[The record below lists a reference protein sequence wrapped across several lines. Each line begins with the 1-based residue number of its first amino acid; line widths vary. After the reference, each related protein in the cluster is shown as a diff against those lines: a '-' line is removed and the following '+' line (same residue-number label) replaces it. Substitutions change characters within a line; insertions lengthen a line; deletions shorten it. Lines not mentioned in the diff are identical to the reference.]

1 MQELTDRQLMDRK
14 LTEYTTAGWLIVS
27 QSESSFQIVQ
37 PHVVSS
43 VALTLLVL
51 APFGLGVFLSLF
63 SVAIGTV
70 LFWLALFFT
79 ILLVLDHLCA
89 RPKLLYMTADQLRT
103 LTPAFIE
110 YNASGLTVCSACQT
124 PTRTDAIVCRN
135 CKRYYGITPVV
146 SGHDRPRLDNVRM
159 KGLGSDVDIMF
170 GQNNIDL
177 GAIQQPCVPHQ
188 GGSIG
193 G

>member
-51 APFGLGVFLSLF
+51 VPFGIGVFLSLF

-79 ILLVLDHLCA
+79 ILLVLDHLSA

-146 SGHDRPRLDNVRM
+146 SGHDRPGLDTKRT
-159 KGLGSDVDIMF
+159 KGLASDIEYVLKR
-170 GQNNIDL
+170 QNLLDEM
-177 GAIQQPCVPHQ
+177 
-188 GGSIG
+188 
-193 G
+193 